1 VKSLIDNNKKY
12 SISEASKLIGFSNHV
27 LRFYEKEFEIDVPRS
42 KSNHRYYTYVEI
54 EKFIYIKSL
63 KEKGLSNQQI
73 KQVIN
78 SPEEAMDEIA
88 ITSSEQLVISKD
100 FMPSN
105 PNINMDFG
113 KRLVE
118 IKKVVQEELDDN
130 FKILSRDLIEEVHG
144 VLEYLKE
151 GKNEDKDTLISENA
165 RLRMKLKE
173 KAYEI
178 AMLREKVK
186 RMEQKKGSFFG
197 RIFSINKKKI

>member
-1 VKSLIDNNKKY
+1 MIDNNKKY

>member
-1 VKSLIDNNKKY
+1 MIDNNKKY

-186 RMEQKKGSFFG
+186 RMEQKKGSFFS

>member
-1 VKSLIDNNKKY
+1 MIDNNKKY

-88 ITSSEQLVISKD
+88 VTSSEQLVISKD

>member
-1 VKSLIDNNKKY
+1 LIDNNKKY

>member
-1 VKSLIDNNKKY
+1 LIDNNKKY

-88 ITSSEQLVISKD
+88 VTSSEQLVISKD

-186 RMEQKKGSFFG
+186 RMEQKKGSFFS

>member
-88 ITSSEQLVISKD
+88 VTSSEQLVISKD

-186 RMEQKKGSFFG
+186 RMEQKKGSFFS

>member
-1 VKSLIDNNKKY
+1 LIDNNKKY

-186 RMEQKKGSFFG
+186 RMEQKKGSFFS

>member
-1 VKSLIDNNKKY
+1 MIDNNKKY

-88 ITSSEQLVISKD
+88 VTSSEQLVISKD

-186 RMEQKKGSFFG
+186 RMEQKKGSFFS